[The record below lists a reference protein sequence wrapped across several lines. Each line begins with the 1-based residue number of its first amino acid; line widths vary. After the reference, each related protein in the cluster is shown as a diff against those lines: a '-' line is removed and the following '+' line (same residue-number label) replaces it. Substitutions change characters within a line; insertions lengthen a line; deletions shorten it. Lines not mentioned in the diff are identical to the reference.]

1 MNNIISID
9 ASKARNEFFK
19 ILNKVFLEEKKFLIK
34 KSGIPVAEITKPK
47 EINENDI
54 LSFAGIW
61 DNKSGKIINKY
72 SQMLRKKGKFI
83 RV

>member
-1 MNNIISID
+1 MNNVISID

-19 ILNKVFLEEKKFLIK
+19 ILDKVFLEKKSFLVK
-34 KSGIPVAEITKPK
+34 KSGIPVAEITRPK
-47 EINENDI
+47 EITEDNI
-54 LSFAGIW
+54 LPFAGIW